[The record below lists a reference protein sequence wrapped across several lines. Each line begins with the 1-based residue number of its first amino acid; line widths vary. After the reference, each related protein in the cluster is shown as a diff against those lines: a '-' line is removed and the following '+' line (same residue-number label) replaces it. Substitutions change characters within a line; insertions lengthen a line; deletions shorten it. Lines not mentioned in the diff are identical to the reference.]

1 MTSSPA
7 RARKPFPVHAD
18 DPSSEESNMYLT
30 DEDKRTIHGRTRT
43 IRNRLSGELSE
54 AVLEVVEESGNDDFL
69 AIYKS
74 LKRLRPLD
82 VDRAMTARVVRFL
95 LAKMV
100 AAGDQ
105 GLDRIE
111 FDCAQ
116 TVRDWGGTSAAIAD
130 AYSLV
135 GPADT
140 TDRGISDAIVIYLDR
155 LGPAKAKRKAKPGDP
170 FAEILRRHGVQP
182 E

>member
-1 MTSSPA
+1 
-7 RARKPFPVHAD
+7 
-18 DPSSEESNMYLT
+18 MYLT

-43 IRNRLSGELSE
+43 IRNRLSGELNA
-54 AVLEVVEESGNDDFL
+54 AVLEVVEESGNEDFL

-74 LKRLRPLD
+74 LKRLRPSD
-82 VDRAMTARVVRFL
+82 VDRVMTARVVRFL

-100 AAGDQ
+100 TAGDH
-105 GLDRIE
+105 GLDKIE

-116 TVRDWGGTSAAIAD
+116 TVREWGGTSAAIAD
-130 AYSLV
+130 AYSLA
-135 GPADT
+135 GPAGT
-140 TDRGISDAIVIYLDR
+140 TGTTGRGASDAIVIYLDR
-155 LGPAKAKRKAKPGDP
+155 LGPVKAKRKAKPGDP

>member
-1 MTSSPA
+1 
-7 RARKPFPVHAD
+7 
-18 DPSSEESNMYLT
+18 MYLT

-116 TVRDWGGTSAAIAD
+116 TVRDWGWNQRR
-130 AYSLV
+130 
-135 GPADT
+135 
-140 TDRGISDAIVIYLDR
+140 DRRCLFLGRPSRHDRPWNFRCNRHLPRSSRAREGQAEGQAWGGSVRGDIEKAWGGATGMISVPRIGEGEMD
-155 LGPAKAKRKAKPGDP
+155 
-170 FAEILRRHGVQP
+170 
-182 E
+182 